1 MAENIEISLLSFC
14 NNVKSK
20 DCANSSCR
28 NIFKKFLAFTLAE
41 TLIVMGIIG
50 IVSALTLPNL
60 NSSTGEKEKVAK
72 LKKIYQNLN
81 DAVGRSAAVY
91 GPVDENLHVSS
102 GSDSALMTKIG
113 DRFTEFLKVSKNC
126 GTSTDK
132 GCFSNGKYL
141 YDYRSGDSPST
152 ENLDSMSYAY
162 KFVLADG
169 SSVAIVLTLGGPMV
183 YVNLDG
189 PTKRPVLGKN
199 TFVFLYDYDGSI
211 WKDDI
216 VTRWASLTEDDLL
229 ESCFSEGNCSDWV
242 IRNEN
247 LDYLKTDENGKCPNG
262 KVLNYTTNTTCK

>member
-91 GPVDENLHVSS
+91 GPFDET
-102 GSDSALMTKIG
+102 GGDSLAQTWG
-113 DRFTEFLKVSKNC
+113 DRLTEFMKVSKNC
-126 GTSTDK
+126 GISTNQ
-132 GCFSNGKYL
+132 GCFSNGKAVSHFRDIKSSSEDICTCRWHICWSL
-141 YDYRSGDSPST
+141 VFAC
-152 ENLDSMSYAY
+152 SYG
-162 KFVLADG
+162 V
-169 SSVAIVLTLGGPMV
+169 
-183 YVNLDG
+183 
-189 PTKRPVLGKN
+189 
-199 TFVFLYDYDGSI
+199 
-211 WKDDI
+211 
-216 VTRWASLTEDDLL
+216 
-229 ESCFSEGNCSDWV
+229 C
-242 IRNEN
+242 
-247 LDYLKTDENGKCPNG
+247 
-262 KVLNYTTNTTCK
+262 